1 MRFRSRIAASGPAGA
16 AALFER
22 HVSELVEDL
31 RLDPAPDMS
40 WTEAANPSLAIY
52 GSAVRLPR
60 RLARLPRE
68 EPKEQVAA
76 RLATALFRARWRL
89 LASALQNRERKLDP
103 SLAALAEL
111 GLDFDELVAL
121 ADAPAGP
128 DSLVSRA
135 WIASERHPARLEL
148 LVPPS
153 TWLPRDTL
161 REATAIAC
169 EMSGLTLPEPE
180 LGRDYGLRH
189 GQARLRVRAVRTPV
203 IGDNTDGGTA
213 TELDVFGLARLF
225 VRYAAMLLDPVMLT
239 KALLRAD
246 PGTVALLPEV
256 LRMAQAPRLAAALRP
271 LLEGGFGLPHAPALV
286 QAMLATPTVAE
297 ADGRYLA
304 LPDTVVVGKVDVGRD
319 ALAARLRA
327 GIVPGALLRRA
338 GELGR
343 TLSIW
348 YLSREQA
355 NRLPIDNDPER
366 TCDVLAPL
374 ALPAAR
380 AEAVLLVP
388 DGLGTRVWKAL
399 RDELPDLVVVEFGE
413 WPDGLSKTTRSDRG
427 WGGSMSGIGM
437 ISNSGAAG

>member
-1 MRFRSRIAASGPAGA
+1 
-16 AALFER
+16 
-22 HVSELVEDL
+22 
-31 RLDPAPDMS
+31 
-40 WTEAANPSLAIY
+40 
-52 GSAVRLPR
+52 
-60 RLARLPRE
+60 
-68 EPKEQVAA
+68 
-76 RLATALFRARWRL
+76 
-89 LASALQNRERKLDP
+89 
-103 SLAALAEL
+103 
-111 GLDFDELVAL
+111 
-121 ADAPAGP
+121 
-128 DSLVSRA
+128 
-135 WIASERHPARLEL
+135 
-148 LVPPS
+148 
-153 TWLPRDTL
+153 
-161 REATAIAC
+161 
-169 EMSGLTLPEPE
+169 
-180 LGRDYGLRH
+180 
-189 GQARLRVRAVRTPV
+189 V
-203 IGDNTDGGTA
+203 IGDNADGGTP
-213 TELDVFGLARLF
+213 TELDAFGLARLF

-286 QAMLATPTVAE
+286 QAVLATPMVAE

-304 LPDTVVVGKVDVGRD
+304 LPGTVIVGKVDVGRD

-327 GIVPGALLRRA
+327 AIVPGALLRRA
-338 GELGR
+338 GGLGR

-366 TCDVLAPL
+366 ACDVLAPL

-413 WPDGLSKTTRSDRG
+413 WPEGLEQRPRG
-427 WGGSMSGIGM
+427 VIAVGE
-437 ISNSGAAG
+437 GA